1 MPAKGFLAQSQKDN
15 LQKALKD
22 SDRSQFTQ
30 RILMLLLMNDGK
42 TYQEISE
49 FLGCS
54 CRSVAYWCVHGDP
67 DNLES
72 LKDDRRKGNYQKAT
86 NEYIELLMGVID
98 KEPSEL
104 GYEFGRWTT
113 ARLATYLEE
122 RTGIKLSGEQV
133 RRILKQKKYAYLWA
147 KYSLEDKQDPIK
159 REVFKEK
166 LFGYLEASKSCP
178 ERLQVW
184 FWDESG
190 FSLRVIRRKNWSK
203 KGSSKKVT
211 GQRSRGRVNV
221 MGGVR
226 FHDSKRMCYFI
237 EKGNGE
243 IFYEQL
249 KKLNDFVKKEWVIA
263 GNLESNFSDNGPLI
277 LIILDNA
284 SYHKKKVII
293 EAIEKQLPNI
303 QLYFLPA
310 YSPDMNLVELV
321 WHSAKEYVAHRLF
334 KSVDELKNLL
344 DRLLNQGELII
355 KWGRKI
361 KNKGNIAIAS

>member
-22 SDRSQFTQ
+22 SDRYEFTQ

-54 CRSVAYWCVHGDP
+54 YRSVAYWCVHGNP

-72 LKDDRRKGNYQKAT
+72 LKDDRRKGNHQKAT

-122 RTGIKLSGEQV
+122 KTGVKLSGEQV

-147 KYSLEDKQDPIK
+147 KYSLEDRQDPIK

-166 LFGYLEASKSCP
+166 LLGYLEASRSCP

-211 GQRSRGRVNV
+211 GQRSRGRINI

-249 KKLNDFVKKEWVIA
+249 KKLNEFVKKEWVLA
-263 GNLESNFSDNGPLI
+263 GNLESNFSENGPLI

-293 EAIEKQLPNI
+293 EAIEKELPNI

-321 WHSAKEYVAHRLF
+321 WHSAKEYIAHRLF

-344 DRLLNQGELII
+344 DKLLNQGELII
-355 KWGRKI
+355 KWGRKV
-361 KNKGNIAIAS
+361 KNKGNITIAS